1 MPKSILAEALAK
13 AQAATNLPIYL
24 IEIALDSATLRFAV
38 NNEDVVFPTGV
49 NTYTAW
55 GIEFTRV
62 LNKLTNE
69 IDRINFSFDN
79 TDLAMATYLAAN
91 TFQGKTLSLKRV
103 FSDLLGL
110 ATYATIIFS
119 GEIGGISINESI
131 FECTVLSPLV
141 KLEKLV
147 PSRLYQ
153 PNCTWD
159 FGGTECAATTG
170 ELTAQT
176 ADAACTSSLVKD
188 AARTEADD
196 YWRDGIIEFTTGD
209 LDGEKRIIN
218 KSATGEITVIT
229 PFSAAPSEGN
239 EYTIIRGCTK
249 IPSDCIGKFNNWV
262 NFGGFVAVPQKEAYL

>member
-1 MPKSILAEALAK
+1 MSKAIDAAALAK
-13 AQAATNLPIYL
+13 AEADTNQPIYL
-24 IEIALDSATLRFAV
+24 ISIALTGTTLRFAV
-38 NNEDVVFPTGV
+38 YDEDVVFPTGG

-55 GIEFTRV
+55 GIEFSRV

-79 TDLAMATYLAAN
+79 TDLSMSTYLVSYV
-91 TFQGKTLSLKRV
+91 FQGKTLTLSRV
-103 FSDLLGL
+103 FADLLTS
-110 ATYATIIFS
+110 ADYATTVFA
-119 GEIGGISINESI
+119 GEIGGISIDEHT
-131 FECTVLSPLV
+131 FDFTVLSPLA
-141 KLEKLV
+141 KLGNLV

-159 FGGTECAATTG
+159 FGGTECGASTG
-170 ELTAQT
+170 ELTDQT
-176 ADAACTSSLVKD
+176 ADASCTSSLIKD

-229 PFSAAPSEGN
+229 AFSATPESGDK
-239 EYTIIRGCTK
+239 YTIKRGCTK
-249 IPSDCIGKFNNWV
+249 MPTDCIGKFDNWA
-262 NFGGFVAVPQKEAYL
+262 NFGGFTAIPQAEGNE